1 MIGVQAEQGGWS
13 AATVARRT
21 AGSIWSHPENRGV
34 RGRRLARWVAWQ
46 GWQRT
51 VRRPWTVRWHDGL
64 RLVCHPHDHVTTM
77 AMYYGLYDRAEMR
90 FLLAWLRAGDT
101 FLDVGAN
108 VAPYS
113 LLATRVP
120 GVRAVAFE
128 PGTLAR
134 ERAEANIALN
144 RVGGAVTLVPR
155 AVSERDGAARLS
167 ADRWA
172 TNALVDGT
180 YAGEAEEVETVSLD
194 SYVTA
199 AGVEQVSLVKVDV
212 EGHEPA
218 VLAGAGALLARD
230 RPALILELNDIDA
243 LRDFA
248 AAHGY
253 TPVAYDPDAG
263 TLGEAPWPE
272 AAGGNVVLVPDLA
285 QAQARVGR

>member
-1 MIGVQAEQGGWS
+1 MIGVQPEQGGWS

-21 AGSIWSHPENRGV
+21 ASSIWAHPENRGV
-34 RGRRLARWVAWQ
+34 RGRRLARWMAWQ
-46 GWQRT
+46 AWQRT
-51 VRRPWTVRWHDGL
+51 VRRPWTVRWHGGL

-77 AMYYGLYDRAEMR
+77 ALYYGLYDRAEMR

-113 LLATRVP
+113 LLSTLIP

-128 PGTLAR
+128 PGTRAG
-134 ERAEANIALN
+134 ERAAANITLN
-144 RVGGAVTLVPR
+144 GVSDAVTLVPR
-155 AVSERDGAARLS
+155 AVSDRDGAARLS

-172 TNALVDGT
+172 TNALVDGD

-194 SYVTA
+194 SYVTG
-199 AGVEQVSLVKVDV
+199 AGIEQVSVVKVDV

-230 RPALILELNDIDA
+230 RPALIVELNEVGA
-243 LRDFA
+243 LRRFA
-248 AAHGY
+248 GDSGY
-253 TPVAYDPDAG
+253 TLVAYDADTR
-263 TLGEAPWPE
+263 TLDESSWPGVPGCN
-272 AAGGNVVLVPDLA
+272 AVLVPDLVR
-285 QAQARVGR
+285 AQARVGR